1 MLSDALFNVHRQQG
15 IPHSVCMCVCVW
27 GGYNKYCLEIFIFL
41 KMFFHITIDEAPQIT
56 IIKKKIFIKFY
67 KG

>member
-1 MLSDALFNVHRQQG
+1 MHYLMSTDSKEFHT
-15 IPHSVCMCVCVW
+15 VCVCVCVW
-27 GGYNKYCLEIFIFL
+27 GGGYNKYCLEIFIFL